1 MREESGA
8 GPRGGG
14 GPGPPGDAK
23 SGPDEND
30 GPKAE
35 AAGDLPALHVRVARV
50 FVSPGRLFDR
60 LREQPVWLGA
70 LIVVVAAGLAWTW
83 LVPEELL
90 RQAILQQAPPD
101 ADPQMLDEMTRFAR
115 IGNAVAAAVGPFV
128 VSTVVAG
135 ALFFVYNLVLGG
147 DSTFRKLFSVTAH
160 TLLIPAAGTL
170 LTVPL
175 VLATGDVETTLALH
189 LLLPAAEEGYLY
201 RLLHGLNVFGLWAAV
216 VLGIGVSRLYP
227 KRGAGSSAA
236 TLAVLYVGLKA
247 GLALIGA

>member
-1 MREESGA
+1 MTESGE
-8 GPRGGG
+8 GPRAG
-14 GPGPPGDAK
+14 GPDPSGD
-23 SGPDEND
+23 G
-30 GPKAE
+30 
-35 AAGDLPALHVRVARV
+35 GDLPGLHVRVARI

-60 LREQPVWLGA
+60 LRERPVWLGA
-70 LIVVVAAGLAWTW
+70 LLVVVAAGLAWTW

-101 ADPQMLDEMTRFAR
+101 ADPEMLDEMTRFAR
-115 IGNAVAAAVGPFV
+115 IGNAAASAVGPFFV
-128 VSTVVAG
+128 ATVVAG
-135 ALFFVYNLVLGG
+135 ALFFVYNLALGG
-147 DSTFRKLFSVTAH
+147 ESTFRKLFSVTAH

-189 LLLPAAEEGYLY
+189 LLLPAAEEGYLF

-227 KRGAGSSAA
+227 GRGAGSSAA
-236 TLAVLYVGLKA
+236 TIAALYVALKA
-247 GLALIGA
+247 GLALLGA